1 MTPVA
6 EWLRTT
12 RERHGLTQ
20 ERFLEALASETGWA
34 PHRPN
39 YSRYESGKSTPQ
51 PDTLAKFV
59 AFWQTRGEPVLS
71 DNDRLIAA
79 LAAQTDA
86 IRELV
91 ARLDVLPEL
100 VRSVETMDLHATDER
115 QAIADGI
122 GMVALALANRTH
134 AGSEEGSAAVSD
146 VGSRR

>member
-1 MTPVA
+1 
-6 EWLRTT
+6 
-12 RERHGLTQ
+12 
-20 ERFLEALASETGWA
+20 LEALASETGWA

-59 AFWQTRGEPVLS
+59 AFWQTRGEPGPDLTPPEPVLS